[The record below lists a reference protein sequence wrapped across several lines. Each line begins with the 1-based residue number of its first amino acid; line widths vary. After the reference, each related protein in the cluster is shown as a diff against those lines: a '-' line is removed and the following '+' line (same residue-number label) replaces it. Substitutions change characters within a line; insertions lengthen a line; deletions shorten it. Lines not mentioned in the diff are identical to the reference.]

1 MTVGAGTPDPG
12 EQQRRAAHPKRSVW
26 VSASAGTGKTKVLT
40 DRVLSL
46 LLTGTRPDRILCLT
60 FTRAAAAEMSNRL
73 HARLGR
79 WAAASDDQLT
89 EEIVDLTGEAPGE
102 ETLTR
107 ARQLFA
113 HVLDVPGGLT
123 IETIHAFCQSVLQR
137 FPIEAGLAPH
147 FEVTDERTAAEML
160 QSVQNALIASA
171 REEAGSPLSEAI
183 SHIAGLVQEGA
194 FAGLMAQIASDR
206 GRQRRLIDRH
216 GGLEGALL
224 ALRKT
229 LGLPRDASL
238 ASLIGE
244 ACSDEAFDHQRLR
257 RVCAALAE
265 GSDAEK
271 MRGAAIAAWL
281 ADKERRQQALP
292 TYRAE
297 FLTTKGELRKRLVNK
312 STLVRCP
319 DAEEVLAAEAERLAA
334 LDDRCRAV
342 AVYEATAALMRFGRE
357 MIDRYQAAKAAR
369 GLLDYD
375 DLVLRT
381 RELVHS
387 VGAGW
392 ALYKLDGGIDHILID
407 EAQDTNPDQWEV
419 VRALAEEFFAGT
431 SARDIDRTIFAVGDP
446 KQSIFSFQR
455 ADPAWFDQM
464 RRFFGDR
471 CQAVGS
477 AWEEI
482 GLEIS
487 FRSAPAV
494 LRTVDAV
501 FATAAREGVVPE
513 GLTLL
518 HQPFRHGH
526 AGLVEMWPPAEP
538 AERGAIDP
546 WTAPTEYRSSAS
558 AEARLATIIASK
570 IAEWL
575 RTGEILESRGRP
587 VRPGDIMIL
596 VRRRTAFVED
606 LVRALKVRNVPVAG
620 VDRIKLTEQLAVQ
633 DLISLGQFLLM
644 PEDDLTLAVVL
655 KSPLIGL
662 DEGDLFD
669 LAYDRGASTLW
680 RRLADSAAAGN
691 ARHAKAHAT
700 LSDLMARV
708 DFGPP
713 HALFAHVLGALGG
726 RKALVARLGHEANDP
741 IDEFLAQALAYGRA
755 NIPSMQG
762 FLHWIS
768 AGEGELKR
776 DLEQTGRDEVRI
788 ITVHGAKGLQAP
800 IVFVPDTMQTPTRVP
815 SPLWHCGEEDEVMI
829 WCPRAGMR
837 DSVSAAVQREAE
849 RLRDEEYRRLLYVA
863 LTRAEDRL
871 YICGWKTAKT
881 PPSGNWYD
889 LVHEALSGIAEPIEL
904 DFTLLHPLGWQGPGL
919 RLTNPQTTSPA
930 SDTREPQVRGPA
942 PDLPKWATEPV
953 AGFAPPRP
961 ALAPSRL
968 GEDEPPVISPLGR
981 DSGQRFR
988 RGLLIHRLLQ
998 TLPEVD
1004 PARRETAA
1012 RLFLARSQPALGG
1025 EEIADIVRVSLGV
1038 IEHPEFA
1045 PVFSSGSRAE
1055 VAVNGTLDGQ
1065 PFSGQ
1070 IDRLC
1075 VTGNSVLIVD
1085 YKSNRPPPRNPAAV
1099 PAVYLRQMAAYRA
1112 LLHGIY
1118 PEKEV
1123 VCGLLWTETPSLMR
1137 LDPVVLDHH
1146 APSAVS

>member
-1 MTVGAGTPDPG
+1 MAAGASDPG
-12 EQQRRAAHPKRSVW
+12 ERQRRAAHPARSVW

-60 FTRAAAAEMSNRL
+60 FTRAAAAEMANRL
-73 HARLGR
+73 NARLGR

-89 EEIVDLTGEAPGE
+89 QEIIDLTGEAPGE
-102 ETLTR
+102 GALTR

-113 HVLDVPGGLT
+113 HVLDVPGGLS

-147 FEVTDERTAAEML
+147 FEVADERTAAEML
-160 QSVQNALIASA
+160 QSVQNALIANA
-171 REEAGSPLSEAI
+171 RETAESPLGEAI

-194 FAGLMAQIASDR
+194 FSGLMAQLASDR
-206 GRQRRLIDRH
+206 GRLRRLLDRH
-216 GGLEGALL
+216 GGMDGALL

-238 ASLIGE
+238 ASLVGA
-244 ACSDEAFDHQRLR
+244 ACSDDAFDHERLR
-257 RVCAALAE
+257 RVCAALAD
-265 GSDAEK
+265 GSDSERK
-271 MRGAAIAAWL
+271 RAAVIAGWL
-281 ADKERRQQALP
+281 ADKEGRQEALAA
-292 TYRAE
+292 YRAE
-297 FLTTKGELRKRLVNK
+297 FLTVKGELRKRLVNK
-312 STLVRCP
+312 TTRERYP
-319 DAEEVLAAEAERLAA
+319 DTEEILAAEAQRLAA
-334 LDDRCRAV
+334 LDDRCRAL

-357 MIDRYQAAKAAR
+357 MIERYQAAKAAR

-431 SARDIDRTIFAVGDP
+431 SARDVDRTVFAVGDP

-464 RRFFGDR
+464 RRFFGER
-471 CQAVGS
+471 CRAVGS

-494 LRTVDAV
+494 LRAVDAV
-501 FATAAREGVVPE
+501 FATEAREGVVPE
-513 GLTLL
+513 GLTLQ
-518 HQPFRHGH
+518 HQPFRRGQ
-526 AGLVEMWPPAEP
+526 AGLVEIWPPAEP
-538 AERGAIDP
+538 AERGTIDP
-546 WTAPTEYRSSAS
+546 WAAPTEYRSSAS
-558 AEARLATIIASK
+558 AEARLAAVIASK

-575 RTGEILESRGRP
+575 RTGELLESRGRP

-596 VRRRTAFVED
+596 VRRRTPFVED
-606 LVRALKVRNVPVAG
+606 LVRALKARDVPVAG
-620 VDRIKLTEQLAVQ
+620 VDRIKLAEQLAVQ
-633 DLISLGQFLLM
+633 DLIALGHFLLL

-662 DEGDLFD
+662 DEEDLFD
-669 LAYDRGASTLW
+669 LAYDRGGSSLW

-691 ARHAKAHAT
+691 TRHAEAYAT
-700 LSDLMARV
+700 LSDLTARV

-762 FLHWIS
+762 FLHWIA

-815 SPLWHCGEEDEVMI
+815 SPLWHCGEEDEVML
-829 WCPRAGMR
+829 WCPRPGMR
-837 DSVSAAVQREAE
+837 DAVSAAAQGEAE

-871 YICGWKTAKT
+871 YVCGWKTAKT
-881 PPSGNWYD
+881 PPRGNWYD
-889 LVHEALSGIAEPIEL
+889 LVHEALAEIADPVDL
-904 DFTLLHPLGWQGPGL
+904 DFAPLHRLGWHGPGL
-919 RLTNPQTTSPA
+919 RLASPQTEPPA
-930 SDTREPQVRGPA
+930 SGNLETLVSGPP
-942 PDLPKWATEPV
+942 PDLPIWARRPV
-953 AGFAPPRP
+953 SGLAKPRP
-961 ALAPSRL
+961 VLAPSRL

-981 DSGQRFR
+981 DSGKRFR

-998 TLPEVD
+998 TLPD
-1004 PARRETAA
+1004 IKPARREAA
-1012 RLFLARSQPALGG
+1012 SRLFLTRSQPALED

-1070 IDRLC
+1070 VDRLC

-1085 YKSNRPPPRNPAAV
+1085 YKSNRPPPRSAAAV
-1099 PAVYLRQMAAYRA
+1099 PPVYLRQMAAYRA
-1112 LLHGIY
+1112 LLQGIY

-1137 LDPVVLDHH
+1137 LDRAILDRH
-1146 APSAVS
+1146 APGAVS